1 MFHVLTHISELGICP
16 DTSAPD
22 DIALVRDAA
31 LVWQGDRIVWV
42 GANAHLPA
50 EYQSAR
56 RHDAGGGVVIPGL
69 VDCHTHLAFAGWRAD
84 EFVQRSQGA
93 TYQEI
98 AARGGG
104 IRRTV
109 EAVRQASESELTER
123 AGGFLTRMTELGVT
137 TVECKSGYGLTV
149 EDELKLLRVYRNLQ
163 GSHPIQIVPTFLG
176 AHVIPPEYRGDRQ
189 GYVRLVCEEM
199 LPRVA
204 DERLARFCDV
214 FVEEG
219 AFSIEE
225 ARIILE
231 AGKSLGLR
239 PKLHADQLRDG
250 GGARLASETEAISAD
265 HLECTSDTGLSMMA
279 RAGVVAVALPLASL
293 YLGQSPLDARRCF
306 RAGVRVAVATDFNP
320 GSAPSYHLPFAM
332 TLACTMNHMSPAQAL
347 KGATIRAAE
356 AVGMARHCGSL
367 EPGKRADF
375 VILDAESV
383 DGWLYHLRPNAARA
397 VFAGGELIAGG
408 LS

>member
-1 MFHVLTHISELGICP
+1 MFHVLTHLSELATCP
-16 DTSAPD
+16 ETSASD
-22 DIALVRDAA
+22 DIGLVRDAA

-42 GANAHLPA
+42 GANADLPA
-50 EYQSAR
+50 EYHSAK
-56 RHDAGGGVVIPGL
+56 RHDARGGVVVPGL

-84 EFVQRSQGA
+84 EFVQRCQGA

-109 EAVRQASESELTER
+109 EAVRNASESELTER
-123 AGGFLTRMTELGVT
+123 AGGFLNRMAELGVT
-137 TVECKSGYGLTV
+137 TVECKSGYGLTL
-149 EDELKLLRVYRNLQ
+149 EDELKLLRVYRKLQ
-163 GSHPIQIVPTFLG
+163 ASHPVQLVPTFLG
-176 AHVIPPEYRGDRQ
+176 AHVIPPEYRDDRQ
-189 GYVRLVCEEM
+189 GYIRLVCEKM

-204 DERLARFCDV
+204 TERLARFCDV

-219 AFSIEE
+219 AFTIEE
-225 ARIILE
+225 ARSILE
-231 AGKSLGLR
+231 AGKRLGLR

-250 GGARLASETEAISAD
+250 GGARLAAEVGAISAD
-265 HLECTSDTGLSMMA
+265 HLEYTSDTGLSMMA
-279 RAGVVAVALPLASL
+279 DAGVVAVALPLASL
-293 YLGQSPLDARRCF
+293 YLGQAPLDARRCF

-332 TLACTMNHMSPAQAL
+332 TLACTLNHMSPAQAL
-347 KGATIRAAE
+347 KGATIHAALAIGVE
-356 AVGMARHCGSL
+356 GYCGSL

-375 VILDAESV
+375 AILDEESV
-383 DGWLYHLRPNAARA
+383 DGWLYHLRPNAVRA

-408 LS
+408 L